1 MLQPSEMLFC
11 ENDSPQD
18 SRREQ
23 IRPETEKLMCIVCI
37 EWVANG
43 TQTHIEAYR
52 NHMKSLLNVR
62 FRLEAQKI
70 TPPTMLQ

>member
-23 IRPETEKLMCIVCI
+23 IRPETDV
-37 EWVANG
+37 
-43 TQTHIEAYR
+43 
-52 NHMKSLLNVR
+52 
-62 FRLEAQKI
+62 
-70 TPPTMLQ
+70 